1 MTGKRSDYI
10 RMFLLRFFIKVF
22 VFSYVLLLISCKK
35 EGDKPLN
42 SDYSNLLGGYN
53 IQYTDTFTIYG
64 HTVRI
69 DTVFSSNSPF
79 KFLGSHQDAVFG
91 RTDASILT
99 NFNISNDK
107 TFLEFGPNP
116 YLVKAELVLVVNS
129 LDITGDIS
137 KPLKYEVFLLQQ
149 GLDQNGIYS
158 TKNYSLASQVN
169 IGTYTG
175 TFVSVGDKLGIKIP
189 IDYNFAQALIS
200 NTAALVNTEVMQ
212 NTYKGFY
219 ITCKNSNLNPTTLQ
233 GHIANFNLSHPNS
246 GLVIYYK
253 PDGNNP
259 LKQVETYTFPF
270 DGRYAKRVNEVEYKP
285 FISSDI
291 QLQKQLQGD
300 TILGANY
307 WFLKGMNG
315 TRIKIY
321 IPYLSNLKSLGNVLI
336 SRAELTIYIDQTKN
350 PNTSPAPLRLALF
363 SSDSL
368 GRELF
373 TADQSS
379 FDIARYGGELNASEG
394 KYVFNIAREVQQ
406 IINGTRKNYGFWLVV
421 ANPDKTFASRR
432 DDNISHIVLGGYSS
446 VSRARMKITLAIPK

>member
-1 MTGKRSDYI
+1 MLKKFFVP
-10 RMFLLRFFIKVF
+10 FLVIFCLYSFF
-22 VFSYVLLLISCKK
+22 SCKK

-53 IQYTDTFTIYG
+53 IQYTDTFTLYG

-69 DTVFSSNSPF
+69 DSVFSSNSPF

-99 NFNISNDK
+99 NFNIPNDK

-129 LDITGDIS
+129 LDFTGDIT
-137 KPLKYEVFLLQQ
+137 KPLKYEVYLLQHP
-149 GLDQNGIYS
+149 LAVNGFYS
-158 TKNYSLASQVN
+158 TKDYSLASQVN

-175 TFVSVGDKLGIKIP
+175 TFTPIGDKLGVRIP
-189 IDYNFAQALIS
+189 IDYHFAQALIT
-200 NTAALVNTEVMQ
+200 NTAALVSSEIMQ

-219 ITCKNSNLNPTTLQ
+219 ITCKNSHLNPTSLQ

-259 LKQVETYTFPF
+259 LKQVETYTFTF
-270 DGRYAKRVNEVEYKP
+270 DGRNAKRVNEVDYKP
-285 FISSDI
+285 FVSSDI

-300 TILGANY
+300 TVLGANY

-336 SRAELTIYIDQTKN
+336 SRAELTIYIDPAKN

-363 SSDSL
+363 ATDSL
-368 GRELF
+368 NRELF

-379 FDIARYGGELNASEG
+379 FDIARYGGDFQASEG

-406 IINGTRKNYGFWLVV
+406 IINGTKKNYGFWLVV
-421 ANPDKTFASRR
+421 ANPDRVFASRR
-432 DDNISHIVLGGYSS
+432 DDNISHIVLGGHSS
-446 VSRARMKITLAIPK
+446 VKKARMKITLAIPK